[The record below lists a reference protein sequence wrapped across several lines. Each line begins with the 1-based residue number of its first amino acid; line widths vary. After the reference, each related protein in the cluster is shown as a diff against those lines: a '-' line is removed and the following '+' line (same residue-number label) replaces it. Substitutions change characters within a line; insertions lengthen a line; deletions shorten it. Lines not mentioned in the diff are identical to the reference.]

1 MKKKVVIL
9 GAGESGMGAAILA
22 HKHGHAV
29 FVSEAGKIDSARQ
42 TTLKKKGILYEEGGH
57 SEGVVLDADEIIKS
71 PGIPGN
77 IPLLMLAKE
86 KNIPIISEIEFAAR
100 YTDAKFVCITGSNGK
115 TTTTLLTYH
124 LIENSGFNVGL
135 AGNVGESLAKQ
146 VAKDVDMDYYVVEL
160 SSFQLDDMYEFK
172 ADIAV
177 LLNITPDHLDR
188 YDYNFQNYIDSKFRI
203 TQNQTNEDYFI
214 AFTDDPVLKR
224 EMLHRKI
231 DAFKLS
237 VSLQNRVLNGAYMAQ
252 DKLVFNIHNHMTH
265 VFSHDINALSLTGK
279 HNYINVMSATMAAL
293 AAGVTEK
300 QIVRALQTFENAPHR
315 LEDVAVINRI
325 RYVNDSKATNVDSVK
340 YALDSFDKPIIW
352 IAGGVDKGNDY
363 KAIEE
368 LVNEKVRALICL
380 GKDNSKLIKAFGHQ
394 VQTVIEAKN
403 MDDAVRLAN
412 ELASAEDIV
421 LLSPACASFDL
432 FKNYEDRGNK
442 FKEAI
447 KGMQKGSPILSM
459 MLSTFF

>member
-22 HKHGHAV
+22 QKQGHAV
-29 FVSEAGKIDSARQ
+29 FVSEAGKIASTNQ
-42 TTLKKKGILYEEGGH
+42 TTLKKKGILFEEGGH
-57 SEGVVLDADEIIKS
+57 SEAVVLDADEIIKS

-77 IPLLMLAKE
+77 IPLLLKAKE
-86 KNIPIISEIEFAAR
+86 LNIPIISEIEFAAR
-100 YTDAKFVCITGSNGK
+100 YTDAKFICITGSNGK

-214 AFTDDPVLKR
+214 AFTDDPVVKR

-237 VSLQNRVLNGAYMAQ
+237 VSLQNRVLNGAYLAH

-265 VFSHDINALSLTGK
+265 VFSHDVSALPLTGK

-300 QIVRALQTFENAPHR
+300 QICRALQSFENAPHR

-340 YALDSFDKPIIW
+340 YALDSFDQPIIW

-363 KAIEE
+363 KAVEE

-403 MDDAVRLAN
+403 MDEAVKLAN

-442 FKEAI
+442 FKDAVRS
-447 KGMQKGSPILSM
+447 MQKGSPILSM